1 LIALDLEGVQLS
13 SGSACSSGKVGAS
26 HVLMAMGVDET
37 LARCG
42 LRASFGWNSREED
55 VDAAI
60 AALRALIARRSALR
74 AA

>member
-1 LIALDLEGVQLS
+1 M
-13 SGSACSSGKVGAS
+13 GAEES
-26 HVLMAMGVDET
+26 

-42 LRASFGWNSREED
+42 LRASFGWNSREQD

-60 AALRALIARRSALR
+60 AALRTLIARRSALR